1 MRIVGVASDGLAA
14 VLKAEELHPD
24 VILLDVG
31 LPKITGIEA
40 ARRIRKVAPQSKI
53 LFLSQ
58 QVDVVDVARVS
69 LSDGYS
75 YVVKS
80 DADNE
85 LFPAVEAVM
94 HGKKFVSRRLAS
106 PISPSMWTHK
116 PPSSS
121 AAKRLS
127 RRPSCPS
134 W

>member
-1 MRIVGVASDGLAA
+1 MRSVGVASDGLAA

-58 QVDVVDVARVS
+58 EVDVDVARVS
-69 LSDGYS
+69 LRDGHG